1 MTIEEQYNQRIDA
14 MSPRE
19 RVARSF
25 ALLQWTR
32 ETMGRQIQQ
41 EHLKKSGVELSPEEL
56 KWSIAR
62 RLYASEPAV
71 IALIERRL
79 ADGPA

>member
-25 ALLQWTR
+25 ALFQWMR
-32 ETMGRQIQQ
+32 EMVGRQLQQ
-41 EHLKKSGVELSPEEL
+41 EHRTNFGAELSSEEL
-56 KWSIAR
+56 KWRVALR
-62 RLYASEPAV
+62 MYGGEPATV
-71 IALIERRL
+71 ALIERRMTDVS
-79 ADGPA
+79 A